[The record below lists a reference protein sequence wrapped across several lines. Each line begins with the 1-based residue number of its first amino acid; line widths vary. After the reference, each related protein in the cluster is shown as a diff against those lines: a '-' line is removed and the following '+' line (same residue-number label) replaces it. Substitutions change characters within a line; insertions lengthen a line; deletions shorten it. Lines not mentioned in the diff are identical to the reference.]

1 MPYTK
6 ENFDDWIFFLSDKMD
21 YFTGEFA
28 REQGLT
34 LDYTPESLDALEHWL
49 LGKYEKS
56 MDLVED
62 KEPYGNDYRLADL
75 CGIYVGEVYRRQLG
89 GSWYMI
95 LDQPKNVYYKLPS
108 LIYDTRTGP
117 YYICPLTLATA
128 CIQRKRGDYMRWVLG
143 NYIEDIGNAR
153 AGSADRK
160 RASKRYGKGKNPC
173 ERSPVTLAAARI
185 RRKRGDDKRRVL
197 GNYIEDNRQRAGGK
211 DLP

>member
-6 ENFDDWIFFLSDKMD
+6 ENFDDWLFFLSDKTD

-34 LDYTPESLDALEHWL
+34 LDYTPESLDALENWL

-95 LDQPKNVYYKLPS
+95 L
-108 LIYDTRTGP
+108 
-117 YYICPLTLATA
+117 CA
-128 CIQRKRGDYMRWVLG
+128 
-143 NYIEDIGNAR
+143 
-153 AGSADRK
+153 
-160 RASKRYGKGKNPC
+160 
-173 ERSPVTLAAARI
+173 RSPVTLTTAWS
-185 RRKRGDDKRRVL
+185 RRKRGDCMRRVL
-197 GNYIEDNRQRAGGK
+197 GNYIGKEQRIRGGIGRRRTG
-211 DLP
+211 DFTAFM

>member
-6 ENFDDWIFFLSDKMD
+6 ENFDDWIFFLSDKLD

-62 KEPYGNDYRLADL
+62 KEPYGYDYRLADL

-89 GSWYMI
+89 GTWYMI
-95 LDQPKNVYYKLPS
+95 LDQPKNAYYKLPS
-108 LIYDTRTGP
+108 LRYETRTGP
-117 YYICPLTLATA
+117 YYICPVTFWPQPASRESA
-128 CIQRKRGDYMRWVLG
+128 AIICAGCSGIISRKT
-143 NYIEDIGNAR
+143 NNAR
-153 AGSADRK
+153 AVNANRRFTAERYDKGKKPNHSARCPSPRPASRGEGRRSAD
-160 RASKRYGKGKNPC
+160 G
-173 ERSPVTLAAARI
+173 VTLSLLCV
-185 RRKRGDDKRRVL
+185 KL
-197 GNYIEDNRQRAGGK
+197 
-211 DLP
+211 

>member
-108 LIYDTRTGP
+108 LR
-117 YYICPLTLATA
+117 
-128 CIQRKRGDYMRWVLG
+128 
-143 NYIEDIGNAR
+143 
-153 AGSADRK
+153 
-160 RASKRYGKGKNPC
+160 
-173 ERSPVTLAAARI
+173 
-185 RRKRGDDKRRVL
+185 
-197 GNYIEDNRQRAGGK
+197 
-211 DLP
+211 